1 MRGAVIVEQQAD
13 FDTWLAG
20 HPSYAEILQTQ
31 APDLA
36 AGQTHYA
43 VCSACHGASG
53 EGNVALNAPKIAGQE
68 TWYLERQLNNFKHGL
83 RGSGN
88 DDMFGAQM
96 APMASTLADD
106 SAVRNVSAYIASL
119 PDSDS
124 PSTMSG
130 DVARG
135 EEIFVTCKS
144 CHGSDG
150 QGIWALN
157 APRLKGSNDWYIAR
171 QLENYKQGIRGSHPQ
186 DLYGKQMSLLTI
198 MLRDEQA
205 INDVV
210 AYINTL

>member
-1 MRGAVIVEQQAD
+1 
-13 FDTWLAG
+13 
-20 HPSYAEILQTQ
+20 
-31 APDLA
+31 
-36 AGQTHYA
+36 
-43 VCSACHGASG
+43 
-53 EGNVALNAPKIAGQE
+53 
-68 TWYLERQLNNFKHGL
+68 
-83 RGSGN
+83 
-88 DDMFGAQM
+88 M
-96 APMASTLADD
+96 AMTLADD

-130 DVARG
+130 DVERG
-135 EEIFVTCKS
+135 GEIFVTCKS

-157 APRLKGSNDWYIAR
+157 APRLKGSNDWYMAR